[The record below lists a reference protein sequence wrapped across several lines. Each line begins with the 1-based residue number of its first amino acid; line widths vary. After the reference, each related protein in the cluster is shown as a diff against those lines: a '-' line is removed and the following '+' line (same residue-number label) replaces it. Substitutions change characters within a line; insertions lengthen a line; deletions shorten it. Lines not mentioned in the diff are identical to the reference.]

1 VLRAHCQHIERHV
14 VGAVAV
20 RIPFL
25 PTSRRTAGSAPR
37 ILGALEYVDSRQII
51 GWALDP
57 AQPDRLPVL
66 EIMVGDTTLGVTTP
80 SRTRPDVTKTYNL
93 EGTFGFGFYASPPL
107 KDSEI
112 ERVRVLARD
121 FGVELAAARTQRVK
135 ADAPISQL
143 LVNIDSRTDV
153 LNAEP
158 AHYEW
163 VRIDPNLD
171 CNLHCIYCHNGRS
184 TQVFDLDDLKEVL
197 QKAVLSAENVCVGCT
212 MEPTLDPRLPDVFE
226 AIAST
231 RAKPSR
237 TFALQ
242 TNGTLLKN
250 HDLARLLKAG
260 LNQVTISVDTL
271 DSKTLRYLRGVN
283 PKALIANVTSLR
295 RNHPE
300 LELWLLATV
309 TTINIQQI
317 PDLIRFFLEIGV
329 NRFTLHEVFHL
340 GGTDNADV
348 MQSLLLE
355 DGAFHAMKE
364 NVMREFAGQADFVFA
379 HDDHLERVSKKIAP
393 SVDFRSRPTM

>member
-1 VLRAHCQHIERHV
+1 
-14 VGAVAV
+14 V

-25 PTSRRTAGSAPR
+25 PKSRRPAGGVPR
-37 ILGALEYVDSRQII
+37 ILGALEYVDSREII

-57 AQPDRLPVL
+57 VRPDRLPVL
-66 EIMVGDTTLGVTTP
+66 EIKVGDTTVGVTTP
-80 SRTRPDVTKTYNL
+80 SRIRPDVTKTYNL
-93 EGTFGFGFYASPPL
+93 EGRFGFSFYASPPL

-112 ERVRVLARD
+112 ERVCVVARD

-135 ADAPISQL
+135 MDAPISQL
-143 LVNIDSRTDV
+143 LLNIESRADV

-163 VRIDPNLD
+163 VRIDPNLN

-197 QKAVLSAENVCVGCT
+197 QKVVLSAENVCVGCT
-212 MEPTLDPRLPDVFE
+212 MEPTLDPRLADVFE

-242 TNGTLLKN
+242 TNGTLLKKV
-250 HDLARLLKAG
+250 DLARLLEAG
-260 LNQVTISVDTL
+260 LNQVNISVDTL
-271 DSKTLRYLRGVN
+271 DGKTLSYLRGVN
-283 PKALIANVTSLR
+283 PKGLIANVASLR
-295 RNHPE
+295 RNHPQ

-309 TTINIQQI
+309 TTANIQQI
-317 PDLIRFFLEIGV
+317 PDLIRSFLEMGV
-329 NRFTLHEVFHL
+329 HRFTLHEVFHV
-340 GGTDNADV
+340 GGTGNVEV

-355 DGAFHAMKE
+355 DGAFYALKE

-379 HDDHLERVSKKIAP
+379 HDDFLGRVSKKIDP
-393 SVDFRSRPTM
+393 SVDFRSRPTVCHPN